1 MKVTKLNWYSDDKLR
16 LYEIDMIVNGEQILF
31 NNPLVG
37 VLALCTRT
45 ELKDGVAK
53 YVIDY
58 GNCRIDYTKMDN
70 DKVLQN
76 VKMELTKLMLDGS
89 YIKRIEFI
97 DKYDEFFETMNVEF
111 KLK

>member
-1 MKVTKLNWYSDDKLR
+1 MKVTRLKWYSDDKSR
-16 LYEIDMIVNGEQILF
+16 LYEIDMIVNGKQILF
-31 NNPLVG
+31 NSQLVG

-58 GNCRIDYTKMDN
+58 GNCRIDHTKLDN
-70 DKVLQN
+70 DKVLRN
-76 VKMELTKLMLDGS
+76 VKMELAKIIDGS

-97 DKYDEFFETMNVEF
+97 DKYDEFFEAMNVEF
-111 KLK
+111 KLN

>member
-1 MKVTKLNWYSDDKLR
+1 MKVNKLNWYSDDKMYR
-16 LYEIDMIVNGEQILF
+16 YQVDVIINGEQILF
-31 NNPLVG
+31 NSQMVG

-58 GNCRIDYTKMDN
+58 GNCRIDHTKMDN

-76 VKMELTKLMLDGS
+76 VKKELSKLMLDGS
-89 YIKRIEFI
+89 RIKRIEFI
-97 DKYDEFFETMNVEF
+97 DKYDEFFETMKVEF
-111 KLK
+111 KMN

>member
-1 MKVTKLNWYSDDKLR
+1 MKVTGLKWYSDDKSR
-16 LYEIDMIVNGEQILF
+16 FYEIDMIVNGEQILF
-31 NNPLVG
+31 NSPLVG

-53 YVIDY
+53 YVINY
-58 GNCRIDYTKMDN
+58 GNCHIDNTKMDN

-76 VKMELTKLMLDGS
+76 VKMELSKLMLDGS
-89 YIKRIEFI
+89 YIKRIEFV
-97 DKYDEFFETMNVEF
+97 DNFNAYGAMNVEF

>member
-1 MKVTKLNWYSDDKLR
+1 MKVNKLNWYSDDKSR
-16 LYEIDMIVNGEQILF
+16 FYEIDMIVNGEQILF
-31 NNPLVG
+31 NSPLVG

-58 GNCRIDYTKMDN
+58 GNCHIDHTKMDN

-76 VKMELTKLMLDGS
+76 IKIELSKLMLDGE

-97 DKYDEFFETMNVEF
+97 DKYDEFFGTMNVEF